1 MAILRGFLLGLG
13 LALAG
18 VVQGHDD
25 GSQWVDLWASM
36 PQEVEPHNLPP
47 APFTGED
54 SIYTNTTIRQTI
66 HLTQP
71 APHIRLSLSN
81 EFGGPSADLHI
92 SAVTIALPLNGT
104 AGSPS
109 VQPRTLRQ
117 VTFSGGS
124 KSFTIP
130 NGAIAISDPIR
141 NLNVK
146 AETNL
151 AVTIYIQQGQ
161 QGKRISGHPGSRTSS
176 WFINGDHTKAAD
188 LPSEAVRVDRWFI
201 LSAVEGWVDKKRTL
215 GSLVIIGDSITDGRG
230 STTNGND
237 RWPDQLLRRL
247 ESQRRGGSGMS
258 VINQAAGG
266 NRVLADGLGPNAL
279 GRIARDV
286 LAHNGVKYVV
296 LFEGVNDLGTAAEG
310 DLVKTG
316 DRLIQAYEQIITRL
330 HGRGIA
336 VFGATITPMSG
347 PGQAY
352 GEPRREEQRV
362 RVNRWIRTSGRF
374 DAVIDFDKAVRDP
387 KNETRLRPEYDTG
400 DYLHLNPTGYKA
412 MAEAVD
418 LRLFERFRD
427 GVSSIV

>member
-13 LALAG
+13 LALTG
-18 VVQGHDD
+18 VVNGHDD
-25 GSQWVDLWASM
+25 GDHWVDLWASM

-47 APFTGED
+47 APFTGDD

-81 EFGGPSADLHI
+81 EFGGPGADLHI

-104 AGSPS
+104 AGSS
-109 VQPRTLRQ
+109 AIQAQTLRE
-117 VTFSGGS
+117 VTFSRGS
-124 KSFTIP
+124 RSFTIP
-130 NGAIAISDPIR
+130 NGAVAISDPIK
-141 NLNVK
+141 NVDVK
-146 AETNL
+146 AESNL

-176 WFINGDHTKAAD
+176 WFVNGDQTKSTD
-188 LPSEAVRVDRWFI
+188 LTEAVRVDRWFVI
-201 LSAVEGWVDKKRTL
+201 SAVEGWVEKKKTR
-215 GSLVIIGDSITDGRG
+215 GSLVIVGDSITDGRG

-237 RWPDQLLRRL
+237 RWPDQLLKRL
-247 ESQRRGGSGMS
+247 EKQRGSGIS

-266 NRVLADGLGPNAL
+266 NRILADGLGPNAL
-279 GRIARDV
+279 GRIGRDV
-286 LAHNGVKYVV
+286 LAHNGVKYVIV
-296 LFEGVNDLGTAAEG
+296 FEGVNDLGTAAEA

-316 DRLIQAYEQIITRL
+316 DRLIQAYEQIIARL

-352 GEPRREEQRV
+352 GEPKREEQRV

-418 LRLFERFRD
+418 LRLFEKFKD

>member
-1 MAILRGFLLGLG
+1 MGLA

-18 VVQGHDD
+18 VVKGHDD
-25 GSQWVDLWASM
+25 GNQWVDLWASM

-47 APFTGED
+47 TPFTGDD
-54 SIYTNTTIRQTI
+54 SVYSNTTIRQTI
-66 HLTQP
+66 YLTQS

-81 EFGGPSADLHI
+81 EFGGPGADLHI
-92 SAVTIALPLNGT
+92 SAVTIALPFNGT
-104 AGSPS
+104 AGSS
-109 VQPRTLRQ
+109 SIQPKTLRE

-124 KSFTIP
+124 RSFAIP
-130 NGAIAISDPIR
+130 NGAVAISDPIK
-141 NLNVK
+141 NVNVK
-146 AETNL
+146 AESNL

-176 WFINGDHTKAAD
+176 WFVNGDHTKSTD
-188 LPSEAVRVDRWFI
+188 LTEAVRVDRWFV
-201 LSAVEGWVDKKRTL
+201 LSAVAGWVEKKKTR
-215 GSLVIIGDSITDGRG
+215 GSLVIVGDSITDGRG

-247 ESQRRGGSGMS
+247 EKQGGTGIS

-279 GRIARDV
+279 GRIGRDV
-286 LAHNGVKYVV
+286 LAHNGVKYVIV
-296 LFEGVNDLGTAAEG
+296 FEGVNDLGTAAEA

-316 DRLIQAYEQIITRL
+316 DRLIQAYEQIVARL
-330 HGRGIA
+330 HGHGIA

-352 GEPRREEQRV
+352 GEPKREEQRL
-362 RVNRWIRTSGRF
+362 RVNRWIRSSKRF
-374 DAVIDFDKAVRDP
+374 DAVIDFDRAVRDP
-387 KNETRLRPEYDTG
+387 KNETRLNPEYDTG

-418 LRLFERFRD
+418 LRLLERFKD

>member
-18 VVQGHDD
+18 VVKGHDD

-81 EFGGPSADLHI
+81 EFGGPGADLHI

-104 AGSPS
+104 AGASS
-109 VQPRTLRQ
+109 IQPKTLRE

-141 NLNVK
+141 NVNVK

-176 WFINGDHTKAAD
+176 WFINGDQTKSTD
-188 LPSEAVRVDRWFI
+188 LSEAVRVDRWFI
-201 LSAVEGWVDKKRTL
+201 LSAVEGWVEKKKTR
-215 GSLVIIGDSITDGRG
+215 GSLVIVGDSITDGRG

-247 ESQRRGGSGMS
+247 EKQRGSGIS

-266 NRVLADGLGPNAL
+266 NRILADGLGPNAL
-279 GRIARDV
+279 GRIGRDV
-286 LAHNGVKYVV
+286 LAHNGVKYVIV
-296 LFEGVNDLGTAAEG
+296 FEGVNDLGTAAEG

-316 DRLIQAYEQIITRL
+316 DRLIQAYEQIIARL
-330 HGRGIA
+330 HGHGIA

-352 GEPRREEQRV
+352 GEPKREEQRV

-418 LRLFERFRD
+418 LRLFEKFKD